1 MVGLSRLS
9 PQAITRTSSGRPW
22 IKIVLTILSWRKQ
35 GGKSHH
41 GKQHLGPEHAT
52 VANLHPLVKTRVEGE
67 NLHAEGEP
75 VKYYLADFSV
85 KGARKIIVPKKLS
98 AIGGY
103 PPPFNVKNPLSSI
116 RRLTLGSGK
125 TKLQTIECQPRF
137 CVGIVGWLESELFN
151 AELLEELVKNSNQ
164 VP

>member
-22 IKIVLTILSWRKQ
+22 IKIVLTILS
-35 GGKSHH
+35 GKENSHH

-85 KGARKIIVPKKLS
+85 KGARIIIVPKKLS

-103 PPPFNVKNPLSSI
+103 PPPF
-116 RRLTLGSGK
+116 
-125 TKLQTIECQPRF
+125 
-137 CVGIVGWLESELFN
+137 
-151 AELLEELVKNSNQ
+151 
-164 VP
+164 